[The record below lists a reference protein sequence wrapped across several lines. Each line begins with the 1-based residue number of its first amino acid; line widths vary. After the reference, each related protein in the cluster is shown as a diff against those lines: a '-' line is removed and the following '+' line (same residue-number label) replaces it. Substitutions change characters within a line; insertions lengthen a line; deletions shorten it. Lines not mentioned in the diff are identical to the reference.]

1 MAAVVLV
8 LLMSGT
14 LSQGK
19 EPDAGIPGAGEL
31 PEGES
36 TSEETP
42 SGVPASEETG
52 KAEESKPGDWLPGTF
67 SGTVA
72 FTSNYVSRGI
82 SNTDNDPAV
91 QGYLEYALETG
102 FLGTSVYIS
111 TFGSNAKLV
120 GDRSTSHLELD
131 AFFGVRGEIGKTG
144 VEWDL
149 GGAYYSYPG
158 TSQRDNFN
166 YWEIPLIFTYDP
178 LDWLEVQVSNWAT
191 PEYQFNTGIGNY
203 TNGLV
208 TVTVPN
214 PYVGLKAFAG
224 VGYQYVDKLPSGT
237 DWTLGVTATI
247 KGVDFTVA
255 YTDTNY
261 QHRAD
266 ACGGNN
272 LCDAKAVFTVGA
284 AF

>member
-1 MAAVVLV
+1 MAAVVLT
-8 LLMSGT
+8 LLMSAT
-14 LSQGK
+14 LLQAK

-36 TSEETP
+36 TSEPTP
-42 SGVPASEETG
+42 SEEPTPEEPAR
-52 KAEESKPGDWLPGTF
+52 AEEGTPGDWLPGTF
-67 SGTVA
+67 SASVA
-72 FTSNYVSRGI
+72 LTSNYVDRGI
-82 SNTDNDPAV
+82 SNTDNNPAI

-102 FLGTSVYIS
+102 LLGTSVYVS
-111 TFGSNAKLV
+111 TFGSNVKLV
-120 GDRSTSHLELD
+120 GDWDTAHLELD
-131 AFFGVRGEIGKTG
+131 AFFGIRGEIGDTG

-158 TSQRDNFN
+158 ASHRDNFN

-191 PEYQFNTGIGNY
+191 PEYQFNTGAANY
-203 TNGLV
+203 TNGSV

-237 DWTLGVTATI
+237 DWTLGATATI

-261 QHRAD
+261 KHRAD

-272 LCDAKAVFTVGA
+272 LCDAKVVFTVGA
-284 AF
+284 QF